1 MKKRKK
7 RGRPRIEGQIREP
20 NGRISR
26 AKTPDKSSYQQTLEM
41 RAKRYGI
48 SIQDAKN
55 PIMGT
60 YVGRLY
66 LLEKKINQDQY
77 DASQQYI
84 QVLNNYRCAK
94 QLPGAVYDGITTNH
108 DQESLEKWIEVATDR
123 YKAMQEVI
131 RETQELYRQYNLH
144 AALQYIVIEDQ
155 QLPYLVSSLRMALNA
170 LQKYCPEKKKTS

>member
-1 MKKRKK
+1 MKKRRK
-7 RGRPRIEGQIREP
+7 RGRPRIVGQIREP

-26 AKTPDKSSYQQTLEM
+26 AKTPREPVDQLTLEM
-41 RAKRYGI
+41 RAKRYGV
-48 SIQDAKN
+48 SVQEAKN
-55 PIMGT
+55 PLMGT

-84 QVLNNYRCAK
+84 QVLNDYRCAK
-94 QLPGAVYDGITTNH
+94 GLPGAIYNEMPTSSD
-108 DQESLEKWIEVATDR
+108 DRERDKWVEIATDR

-131 RETQELYRQYNLH
+131 RETQGIYRQYNLH

-155 QLPYLVSSLRMALNA
+155 QLEYLVNSLRIALNA
-170 LQKYCPEKKKTS
+170 LQKYCPEKKKTL

>member
-7 RGRPRIEGQIREP
+7 RGRPKIKGQIREP

-26 AKTPDKSSYQQTLEM
+26 AKIPDKFSYQQTLEM
-41 RAKRYGI
+41 RAKHYGI

-77 DASQQYI
+77 DASQQYM
-84 QVLNNYRCAK
+84 QVLNDYRCAK
-94 QLPGAVYDGITTNH
+94 GFPGAVHDDVASNH
-108 DQESLEKWIEVATDR
+108 DQDGLEKWIEVATDR
-123 YKAMQEVI
+123 YEAMQEVI
-131 RETQELYRQYNLH
+131 REAQGLYRQYNLY

-155 QLPYLVSSLRMALNA
+155 PMKHLVTSLYMALNA
-170 LQKYCPEKKKTS
+170 LQKFFSQKREAL

>member
-7 RGRPRIEGQIREP
+7 RGKPRIEGQIREP

-41 RAKRYGI
+41 RAKRYGA

-55 PIMGT
+55 PLIGT

-84 QVLNNYRCAK
+84 RVLNDYRCAK
-94 QLPGAVYDGITTNH
+94 GFPGVVYDDVNPSH
-108 DQESLEKWIEVATDR
+108 DQDSLERWAEIATDR

-131 RETQELYRQYNLH
+131 REAQGLYRQYNLH

-170 LQKYCPEKKKTS
+170 LQKYFSQKR

>member
-55 PIMGT
+55 PLMGT

-94 QLPGAVYDGITTNH
+94 GLPGAIYDEMPTSSDDGERN
-108 DQESLEKWIEVATDR
+108 KWVEVTTDR
-123 YKAMQEVI
+123 YKAMLEVI
-131 RETQELYRQYNLH
+131 REAQGLYCRYNLY

-155 QLPYLVSSLRMALNA
+155 PMEHLVNSLRMALNA
-170 LQKYCPEKKKTS
+170 LQKYCPEKKKTL

>member
-7 RGRPRIEGQIREP
+7 RGRPRIAGQIKEL

-26 AKTPDKSSYQQTLEM
+26 AKTPDKSLYQQTLEM
-41 RAKRYGI
+41 RAKRYGA

-55 PIMGT
+55 PLMGT

-84 QVLNNYRCAK
+84 QVRNDYWCAK
-94 QLPGAVYDGITTNH
+94 GFPGAIYDETPISS
-108 DQESLEKWIEVATDR
+108 DDRERDKWVETATDR
-123 YKAMQEVI
+123 YEAMQEVI
-131 RETQELYRQYNLH
+131 REAQVLHRRYNLH
-144 AALQYIVIEDQ
+144 DALEHLVIEDQ
-155 QLPYLVSSLRMALNA
+155 QLPHLVGSLRMALNA
-170 LQKYCPEKKKTS
+170 LHKYCPEKKKTL

>member
-26 AKTPDKSSYQQTLEM
+26 TKTPDKSSYQQTLEM

-55 PIMGT
+55 PLIGT

-84 QVLNNYRCAK
+84 QVRNDYSCAK
-94 QLPGAVYDGITTNH
+94 GLPGAVHDDVASNH
-108 DQESLEKWIEVATDR
+108 DQDGLEKWVEIATDR
-123 YKAMQEVI
+123 YEAVRDVI
-131 RETQELYRQYNLH
+131 RETQGLYRQYNLH

-170 LQKYCPEKKKTS
+170 LQKYFDR

>member
-7 RGRPRIEGQIREP
+7 RGRPRIVGQIREP

-26 AKTPDKSSYQQTLEM
+26 AKTPREPIDQLTLEM
-41 RAKRYGI
+41 RAKRYGV
-48 SIQDAKN
+48 SVQEAKN
-55 PIMGT
+55 PLMGT

-84 QVLNNYRCAK
+84 RVLNDYWCAK
-94 QLPGAVYDGITTNH
+94 GLLGAVHDDVDPSH
-108 DQESLEKWIEVATDR
+108 DQDGLEKWVEITTDR
-123 YKAMQEVI
+123 YEAVQEVI
-131 RETQELYRQYNLH
+131 REAQELYRQYNLH

-155 QLPYLVSSLRMALNA
+155 QLPHLVNSLRMALNA
-170 LQKYCPEKKKTS
+170 LHKYFSQKR

>member
-7 RGRPRIEGQIREP
+7 RGRPRITGQKREP

-26 AKTPDKSSYQQTLEM
+26 AKTPRKPTDQLTLEM
-41 RAKRYGI
+41 RAKHYGI

-55 PIMGT
+55 PLMGT

-84 QVLNNYRCAK
+84 QVRNDYCCAK
-94 QLPGAVYDGITTNH
+94 GFPGAVHDDVTSNH
-108 DQESLEKWIEVATDR
+108 DQDSLEKWVKITTDR
-123 YKAMQEVI
+123 YEAVRDVI
-131 RETQELYRQYNLH
+131 RETQGLYRQYNLY

-155 QLPYLVSSLRMALNA
+155 QLKHLVSSLYIALNA
-170 LQKYCPEKKKTS
+170 LHKFFSQECKNH

>member
-7 RGRPRIEGQIREP
+7 RGRPRIAGQIKEL

-26 AKTPDKSSYQQTLEM
+26 AKTPDKSLYQQTLEM
-41 RAKRYGI
+41 RAKRYGA

-55 PIMGT
+55 PLMGT

-84 QVLNNYRCAK
+84 QVRNNYRCAK
-94 QLPGAVYDGITTNH
+94 GLPGAIYDEMPTSSDDSERN
-108 DQESLEKWIEVATDR
+108 KWVEVTTDR

-131 RETQELYRQYNLH
+131 REAQVLHRRYNLH
-144 AALQYIVIEDQ
+144 DALEHLVIEDQ
-155 QLPYLVSSLRMALNA
+155 SLEHLVSSLRIALNA
-170 LQKYCPEKKKTS
+170 LHKYFGR

>member
-26 AKTPDKSSYQQTLEM
+26 AKTPDKFSYQQTLEM
-41 RAKRYGI
+41 RAKRYGV

-55 PIMGT
+55 PIIGT

-84 QVLNNYRCAK
+84 QVKNDYRCAK
-94 QLPGAVYDGITTNH
+94 GFPGAIYDGANDNH
-108 DQESLEKWIEVATDR
+108 DQDSLERWIEVATDR
-123 YKAMQEVI
+123 YEAMQEVI
-131 RETQELYRQYNLH
+131 RETQGLYRQYNLY

-155 QLPYLVSSLRMALNA
+155 PMEHLVSSLYIALNA
-170 LQKYCPEKKKTS
+170 LQKYFDR

>member
-26 AKTPDKSSYQQTLEM
+26 AKTPDKFSYQQTLEM
-41 RAKRYGI
+41 RAKRYGA

-55 PIMGT
+55 PIIGT

-84 QVLNNYRCAK
+84 QVRNDYSCAK
-94 QLPGAVYDGITTNH
+94 GLPGAVHDDVASNH
-108 DQESLEKWIEVATDR
+108 DQDGLEKWVEIATDR
-123 YKAMQEVI
+123 YEAVRDVI
-131 RETQELYRQYNLH
+131 RETQGLYRQYNLH

-170 LQKYCPEKKKTS
+170 LQKYFDR

>member
-7 RGRPRIEGQIREP
+7 RGRPRIKGQIREP

-41 RAKRYGI
+41 RAKRYGV

-55 PIMGT
+55 PIIGT

-77 DASQQYI
+77 DASQQYM
-84 QVLNNYRCAK
+84 QVLNDYRCAK
-94 QLPGAVYDGITTNH
+94 GFPGAVHDDVASNH
-108 DQESLEKWIEVATDR
+108 DQDGLEKWIEVATDR
-123 YKAMQEVI
+123 YEAMQEVI
-131 RETQELYRQYNLH
+131 REAQGLYRQYNLY

-155 QLPYLVSSLRMALNA
+155 
-170 LQKYCPEKKKTS
+170 

>member
-7 RGRPRIEGQIREP
+7 RGRPRISGQIREP

-26 AKTPDKSSYQQTLEM
+26 AKKPDKSSYQQTLEM
-41 RAKRYGI
+41 RGKRYGA

-55 PIMGT
+55 PLMGT

-84 QVLNNYRCAK
+84 QVRNDYRCAK
-94 QLPGAVYDGITTNH
+94 GLPGTVHDDVASNRNQDG
-108 DQESLEKWIEVATDR
+108 LEKWVEITTDR
-123 YKAMQEVI
+123 YEAVRDVI
-131 RETQELYRQYNLH
+131 REAQGLYRQYNLH

-155 QLPYLVSSLRMALNA
+155 QLEHLVSSLYIALNA
-170 LQKYCPEKKKTS
+170 LHKFFSQKR

>member
-26 AKTPDKSSYQQTLEM
+26 AKTPDKFSYQQTLEM
-41 RAKRYGI
+41 RAKRYGV

-55 PIMGT
+55 PIIGT

-84 QVLNNYRCAK
+84 QVKNDYRCAK
-94 QLPGAVYDGITTNH
+94 GFQSAVYSEMPTSYDDRGR
-108 DQESLEKWIEVATDR
+108 EKWIEIATDH
-123 YKAMQEVI
+123 YEAVQEVI
-131 RETQELYRQYNLH
+131 REAQGLYRQYNLH

-155 QLPYLVSSLRMALNA
+155 PMEHLVSSLYIALNA
-170 LQKYCPEKKKTS
+170 LHKFSSKD

>member
-1 MKKRKK
+1 MKKHKK

-41 RAKRYGI
+41 RAKRYGV

-55 PIMGT
+55 PLIGT

-84 QVLNNYRCAK
+84 QVRDDYLCAK
-94 QLPGAVYDGITTNH
+94 GLQGGYYDGVMANH
-108 DQESLEKWIEVATDR
+108 DQDSLEKWVEVATDR
-123 YKAMQEVI
+123 YEDMQEVI
-131 RETQELYRQYNLH
+131 RETQRLHCRYNLN
-144 AALQYIVIEDQ
+144 AALEHLVIEDQ
-155 QLPYLVSSLRMALNA
+155 QLPHLVSSLRMALNA
-170 LQKYCPEKKKTS
+170 LHKYCPEKKKTL

>member
-1 MKKRKK
+1 
-7 RGRPRIEGQIREP
+7 EP
-20 NGRISR
+20 V
-26 AKTPDKSSYQQTLEM
+26 DQQTLEM
-41 RAKRYGI
+41 RAKRYGV

-84 QVLNNYRCAK
+84 QVRNDYRCAK
-94 QLPGAVYDGITTNH
+94 GLPGAYYDGANDNH
-108 DQESLEKWIEVATDR
+108 DQESLERWIEIATHR
-123 YKAMQEVI
+123 YEAARDVI
-131 RETQELYRQYNLH
+131 RETQGVYRQYNLH

-170 LQKYCPEKKKTS
+170 LHKFSSKDWILGSNKKFRHTHMYN